1 MEKVEKIEDYEEL
14 IKKACNPGA
23 TTVFLG
29 GTCADSTW
37 RRELIPML
45 NPETVEFFNPQLG
58 PGEWNDEAAA
68 AEKIH
73 RELDDICVYVIT
85 PEGEGFYSFV
95 EVADDSNKRPERTV
109 LLVLMEAG
117 GKRFEGHTKK
127 CVEKTMQLVEENG
140 ATVVRSLEELAEYL
154 NSYQSKKSQDAL
166 KKIRDYIERLDDQK
180 HIMNYKIKKSLD

>member
-1 MEKVEKIEDYEEL
+1 MEKVKKIDDYEEL
-14 IKKACNPGA
+14 IKKACNLGP

-29 GTCADSTW
+29 GTCGDSTW
-37 RRELIPML
+37 RSELIPML
-45 NPETVEFFNPQLG
+45 NSKTVKFFNPQLG

-68 AEKIH
+68 AEKLH

-95 EVADDSNKRPERTV
+95 EVTDDSNKRPERTV

-127 CVEKTMQLVEENG
+127 CVEKTMQLVAENG

-154 NSYQSKKSQDAL
+154 NGFQSKKVQEAL
-166 KKIRDYIERLDDQK
+166 KKIRDYLQNLNDQK
-180 HIMNYKIKKSLD
+180 NIMKYKTKKV